1 MHSRWLLLPAASL
14 SLFFVSCA
22 NKGPGGSIAGGNPQG
37 LGPFD
42 SRGNYVESWADNPS
56 QWKKG
61 SSSQVAD
68 ATPDRAASTTI
79 PVSPEFVKVEEV
91 PANSVPY
98 QQGPTTVTYKKTT
111 PTPTRRH
118 VEEEDAPKSK
128 STTKS
133 TAVAKNT
140 SKSSPSSS
148 SKTTTKSKSSSTVAK
163 STPKKAT
170 VKKELVK
177 SKPKSTSHT
186 VKSGDNLYNIAKRYG
201 TSVAAIQKANGTKG
215 AMIKPG
221 QSLVIPR

>member
-14 SLFFVSCA
+14 SLIFTSCA
-22 NKGPGGSIAGGNPQG
+22 NKSGGGIAGSTHPQG

-42 SRGNYVESWADNPS
+42 SRGNYVEAWADSPS

-61 SSSQVAD
+61 SSTQVAD
-68 ATPDRAASTTI
+68 AQPDRTASPNI
-79 PVSPEFVKVEEV
+79 PVSPEFVVVEET
-91 PANSVPY
+91 PAKP
-98 QQGPTTVTYKKTT
+98 QTTTTVVYKK
-111 PTPTRRH
+111 PTPAPTH

-128 STTKS
+128 PKS

-140 SKSSPSSS
+140 SKTSPA

-163 STPKKAT
+163 STPKPKAT

-177 SKPKSTSHT
+177 SKPKAKSTSHT

>member
-14 SLFFVSCA
+14 SLFITSC
-22 NKGPGGSIAGGNPQG
+22 GSGGGGSTAGNPQG

-42 SRGNYVESWADNPS
+42 SRGNYVEAWADNPS

-61 SSSQVAD
+61 SSSSQQLAD
-68 ATPDRAASTTI
+68 AQPDRAAATDI

-91 PANSVPY
+91 PSNAVPY
-98 QQGPTTVTYKKTT
+98 QQGGTTTTVVYKK
-111 PTPTRRH
+111 PTPEAATNR
-118 VEEEDAPKSK
+118 
-128 STTKS
+128 T
-133 TAVAKNT
+133 VAKNT
-140 SKSSPSSS
+140 SKPSS
-148 SKTTTKSKSSSTVAK
+148 TTTRSTTKPKPSSTVAK
-163 STPKKAT
+163 STPKPKAT

-177 SKPKSTSHT
+177 SKPKPKSSSHT

-215 AMIKPG
+215 AMIRPG

>member
-1 MHSRWLLLPAASL
+1 MHSRWLLLPAASF
-14 SLFFVSCA
+14 SLFFASCA
-22 NKGPGGSIAGGNPQG
+22 NKGGGIAGSTNPQG

-42 SRGNYVESWADNPS
+42 SRGNYVEAWADSPS

-61 SSSQVAD
+61 SSHQIAD
-68 ATPDRAASTTI
+68 AQPDRAASTTI

-91 PANSVPY
+91 PSNAVPY
-98 QQGPTTVTYKKTT
+98 QQGPTTVVYKKST
-111 PTPTRRH
+111 PTPTRH

-128 STTKS
+128 TKS

-148 SKTTTKSKSSSTVAK
+148 SKTTTKSKSSSSVAK
-163 STPKKAT
+163 STPKPKTT

-177 SKPKSTSHT
+177 SKPKAKSTSHT

-201 TSVAAIQKANGTKG
+201 TSVSAIQKANGTKS
-215 AMIKPG
+215 AMIRPG